1 MNDTVKD
8 TGSGRWIFEHTEI
21 EAATL
26 RPGMIRFDGMK
37 GFLNDIPGDM
47 RRRITSID
55 ISAGGDVSIYFD
67 ADTEK

>member
-1 MNDTVKD
+1 MSD
-8 TGSGRWIFEHTEI
+8 TGNGHWIFECPEI
-21 EAATL
+21 EAYTL
-26 RPGMIRFDGMK
+26 RAGAIRFDGIK
-37 GFLNDIPGDM
+37 RLLNGIPDDM